1 MTGRVVEIFAAR
13 HRVEPLMTRGN
24 GERGGLKTR
33 GRKIKAFPS
42 RPTRTGWRRSTAA
55 FLFVYEPL
63 SLFPCPRMGWM
74 ERGREGWRRRRY
86 NPRSST
92 VAWRL
97 FLLVDQRVPQSE

>member
-63 SLFPCPRMGWM
+63 SLSPCPRMDGK
-74 ERGREGWRRRRY
+74 REGGVEEEEVQ
-86 NPRSST
+86 PT
-92 VAWRL
+92 FLHGCVAAVFAR
-97 FLLVDQRVPQSE
+97 

>member
-55 FLFVYEPL
+55 FICLRASL
-63 SLFPCPRMGWM
+63 SLSLSQDGVD
-74 ERGREGWRRRRY
+74 GKREGEVEEEEVQ
-86 NPRSST
+86 PT
-92 VAWRL
+92 FLHGCVAAVFAR
-97 FLLVDQRVPQSE
+97 

>member
-55 FLFVYEPL
+55 FICLRASL
-63 SLFPCPRMGWM
+63 SLSLSQDGVD
-74 ERGREGWRRRRY
+74 GKREGGVEEEEVQ
-86 NPRSST
+86 PT
-92 VAWRL
+92 FLHGCVAAVFAR
-97 FLLVDQRVPQSE
+97 